1 MTFKVDDRVL
11 VNRTEIAESLGT
23 IVDIYPYKPYSKL
36 YIVKLDNDTLVKCL
50 NNHLTPIENISDP
63 KVKTITITREDFD
76 NAVLK
81 ALSPEYFSSY
91 VGSYPLTTEDL
102 LGMSFALLGRILFGV
117 DND

>member
-23 IVDIYPYKPYSKL
+23 IVEIYPYKPYSKL

-50 NNHLTPIENISDP
+50 NNHLTPIENITDP

-81 ALSPEYFSSY
+81 ALSPDYLSS
-91 VGSYPLTTEDL
+91 VFGEEPTTTEAL
-102 LGMSFALLGRILFGV
+102 VGMTCGLIGRLLFGA